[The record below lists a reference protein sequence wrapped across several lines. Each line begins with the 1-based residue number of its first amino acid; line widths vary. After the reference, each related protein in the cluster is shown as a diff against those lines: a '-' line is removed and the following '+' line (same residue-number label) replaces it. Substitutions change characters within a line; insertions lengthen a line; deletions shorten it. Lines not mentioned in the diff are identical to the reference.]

1 MHHMVA
7 GFIYTNLESRNCF
20 GGADPVA
27 DLHHRMRLPLTIYV
41 GSVQQEFILLRL
53 FIHPPSMLLY
63 VLVNES
69 SVRAL

>member
-7 GFIYTNLESRNCF
+7 GFTYTSLESRNCF

-27 DLHHRMRLPLTIYV
+27 DLHHRMRPPLTMYV
-41 GSVQQEFILLRL
+41 GSVQQEVILLKL
-53 FIHPPSMLLY
+53 FIHPPSMVLY

-69 SVRAL
+69 NIRAL